1 MNTNT
6 PAPAQLPAEGA
17 VRIEQVLAHIG
28 IKRTALYDRIAKGH
42 FPRPRKI
49 GNRSVWLA
57 DEIRNWL
64 NEQPVAEIGQ
74 GRIYRIGR

>member
-6 PAPAQLPAEGA
+6 QAQLPAEGA

-57 DEIRNWL
+57 NEVREWL
-64 NEQPVAEIGQ
+64 NEQPAAIEIGQ
-74 GRIYRIGR
+74 GRIHRIGR